1 MGNIR
6 GIFKHTVA
14 ALLATVWFSIPA
26 PPLLAEAGGE
36 ADALLDELSR
46 AGADEW
52 KPIEERIRDAWAR
65 SGSAAMDLLLRRG
78 QEAIEAG
85 DYAAAVEHLTALTD
99 HAPDFAE
106 GYDARALAYFR
117 LGRYGP
123 ALADIR
129 RALALNPRHFGALE
143 GLAAILEDTGR
154 EAEALVVLRRV
165 LEIHPHKPEA
175 LEAVKRLSRK
185 VEGEAL

>member
-6 GIFKHTVA
+6 DILKHIVTA
-14 ALLATVWFSIPA
+14 ALATVWFSIPA
-26 PPLLAEAGGE
+26 PLPAGEPGE
-36 ADALLDELSR
+36 ADQLLDELAR
-46 AGADEW
+46 AGENEW
-52 KPIEERIRDAWAR
+52 KPIEDRLWEAWGR
-65 SGSAAMDLLLRRG
+65 SGSAAMDLLLKRG
-78 QEAIEAG
+78 QDAIEAG
-85 DYAAAVEHLTALTD
+85 DYVAAVEHLTALID

-106 GYDARALAYFR
+106 GYDTRALAFYR

-129 RALALNPRHFGALE
+129 KTLALNPRHFGALS
-143 GLAAILEDTGR
+143 GLAAILEETGH
-154 EAEALVVLRRV
+154 EEEALVVLRRV

-185 VEGEAL
+185 IEGEAL